1 MAREE
6 TWQQEVTHLTAA
18 LNPNVIMYAIVSVLE
33 LHKLIPPTKKSV
45 CLKMNHFI
53 LFEHI

>member
-6 TWQQEVTHLTAA
+6 TWQKEVTHLTAA
-18 LNPNVIMYAIVSVLE
+18 LNPNVIMYAIASVLA